1 MIQPDGSIAVV
12 GPVDPRPDGG
22 LVWTVPQA
30 LAAYQDRFI
39 FIVDAW
45 MFTDGQSAWL
55 DSDATAELTAQDG
68 AFSQFAPAGTLA
80 GTAVHGLFLVQ
91 KVNPPKTCGPN
102 PTASSGDCSPIVDI
116 LARLEVAAP

>member
-1 MIQPDGSIAVV
+1 VIQPDGSIALV
-12 GPVDPRPDGG
+12 GPVDLRPDGR

-30 LAAYQDRFI
+30 LAAYQDKFI

-68 AFSQFAPAGTLA
+68 AFSQFAPAGTPA
-80 GTAVHGLFLVQ
+80 GTAVHGLFLVER
-91 KVNPPKTCGPN
+91 VEDGKTCGLS
-102 PTASSGDCSPIVDI
+102 PTASAGDCFPQGDI
-116 LARLEVAAP
+116 LARLEVATP